1 VQKGNFQKGIVRMTN
16 QERATENKMPLTISV
31 IMPVYN
37 GIEFIKQSLP
47 PLVAMRD
54 RGEVLEVLV
63 VDDTSSDDTPGVARS
78 LGATVMPSGGRLG
91 PGAAR
96 NIAAKEATGTILWF
110 IDADVVVHEDA
121 ARVMLEGFDDPDVVG
136 VFGSY
141 DDRPPAQNFL
151 SQYKNL
157 VHHYYHQRARKEAS
171 TFWSGCGAIRKEAFL
186 QQGGFDI
193 EMFNRPSIEDI
204 ELGYRLIEAGGKLL
218 LLTDLQCTHLKE
230 WRFVNLVHTE
240 VFCRAIPWARLML
253 RRGGLDN
260 DLNVGV
266 SERIK
271 ALLAGLLVLTAL
283 LALGGVISSVYT
295 LIVALAVIYANW
307 DLFKL
312 FHKRKGFWFALR
324 GLLFHQIYYLYSA
337 SAFAW
342 ALLEHK
348 LGRTAV

>member
-1 VQKGNFQKGIVRMTN
+1 MGA
-16 QERATENKMPLTISV
+16 QEQSSEDKKPLSISV

-47 PLVAMRD
+47 PLVAMRE
-54 RGEVLEVLV
+54 RGEVVEVIV
-63 VDDTSSDDTPGVARS
+63 VDDTSSDDTPDVARR
-78 LGATVMPSGGRLG
+78 LGAEVMPSGGRLG

-96 NIAAKEATGTILWF
+96 NVAASDAKGDILWF
-110 IDADVVVHEDA
+110 IDADVIVHEDA
-121 ARVMLEGFDDPDVVG
+121 ARVMLTGFDEAEVVG

-141 DDRPPAQNFL
+141 DDKPPAQNFL

-157 VHHYYHQRARKEAS
+157 VHHYYHQRAKKEAS

-186 QQGGFDI
+186 KQGGFDV
-193 EMFNRPSIEDI
+193 EMFKRPSIEDI

-230 WRFVNLVHTE
+230 WRFVNLIHTE

-253 RRGGLDN
+253 SRGGLDN

-271 ALLAGLLVLTAL
+271 AVFAGLLVLTTL
-283 LALGGVISSVYT
+283 LSLGGVFSWLYPV
-295 LIVALAVIYANW
+295 LVAMIVVYANR
-307 DLFKL
+307 DILQLFYQ
-312 FHKRKGFWFALR
+312 RKGFWFALK
-324 GLLFHQIYYLYSA
+324 GLIFHQIYYLYSA
-337 SAFAW
+337 SAFVW
-342 ALLEHK
+342 ALIETK
-348 LGRTAV
+348 LGIKFA

>member
-1 VQKGNFQKGIVRMTN
+1 
-16 QERATENKMPLTISV
+16 
-31 IMPVYN
+31 
-37 GIEFIKQSLP
+37 
-47 PLVAMRD
+47 
-54 RGEVLEVLV
+54 
-63 VDDTSSDDTPGVARS
+63 
-78 LGATVMPSGGRLG
+78 
-91 PGAAR
+91 
-96 NIAAKEATGTILWF
+96 
-110 IDADVVVHEDA
+110 
-121 ARVMLEGFDDPDVVG
+121 
-136 VFGSY
+136 
-141 DDRPPAQNFL
+141 
-151 SQYKNL
+151 
-157 VHHYYHQRARKEAS
+157 
-171 TFWSGCGAIRKEAFL
+171 
-186 QQGGFDI
+186 
-193 EMFNRPSIEDI
+193 MFNRPSIEDI
-204 ELGYRLIEAGGKLL
+204 ELGYRLIEAGGKLR
-218 LLTDLQCTHLKE
+218 LLTNLQCTHLKE
-230 WRFVNLVHTE
+230 CRFVNLIHTE
-240 VFCRAIPWARLML
+240 VFCRAIPWAKLML

-295 LIVALAVIYANW
+295 VIVALAVVYANW

>member
-1 VQKGNFQKGIVRMTN
+1 MDGQGKSSDGK
-16 QERATENKMPLTISV
+16 KPLSISV

-37 GIEFIKQSLP
+37 GIEFIRQSLP
-47 PLVAMRD
+47 PLVAMKE
-54 RGEVLEVLV
+54 RGEVLEVIV
-63 VDDTSSDDTPGVARS
+63 VDDTSTDDTPHVARS
-78 LGATVMPSGGRLG
+78 LGAQVMPSGGRLG

-96 NIAAKEATGTILWF
+96 NIAAREAKGDILWF

-121 ARVMLEGFDDPDVVG
+121 ARVMLAGFDEAGVVG

-141 DDRPPAQNFL
+141 DDKPPAQNFL

-186 QQGGFDI
+186 KQEGFDV

-204 ELGYRLIEAGGKLL
+204 ELGYRLIEAGGKLS
-218 LLTDLQCTHLKE
+218 LLTNLQCTHLKK
-230 WRFVNLVHTE
+230 WHFINLIHTE

-253 RRGGLDN
+253 SRGGLDN

-266 SERIK
+266 NERIK
-271 ALLAGLLVLTAL
+271 AVLAGLLVLTVL
-283 LALGGVISSVYT
+283 FALGGLLSWLYPVLV
-295 LIVALAVIYANW
+295 VMVVVYANW
-307 DLFKL
+307 DILQLFYQ
-312 FHKRKGFWFALR
+312 RKGLWFALK

-337 SAFAW
+337 SAFVW
-342 ALLEHK
+342 ALTETK
-348 LGRTAV
+348 LGILK